1 MPLPTDEE
9 LVEILKTA
17 IKTKLEGGAV
27 RSYTISGRNIQYEG
41 LDVLEKLLEKYEKRV
56 AAKKS
61 KTTYARFDNPS

>member
-9 LVEILKTA
+9 LIEILKTA
-17 IKTKLEGGAV
+17 IKTRSEGGAV

-41 LDVLEKLLEKYEKRV
+41 LDVLENLLDKYVKKV

-61 KTTYARFDNPS
+61 NTTYARFDNPQ

>member
-1 MPLPTDEE
+1 MAAPTDEE

-17 IKTKLEGGAV
+17 IETRLAGGAV

-41 LDVLEKLLEKYEKRV
+41 LDVLEKLLDKYEKRV
-56 AAKKS
+56 AAKRS